1 MENKHLEKNKLKAG
15 KKTIRMNKI
24 SNVNNGELWY
34 VITKQNKL
42 RLMYMDGRCK
52 I

>member
-1 MENKHLEKNKLKAG
+1 MENKHLEKNKLNAG
-15 KKTIRMNKI
+15 KKTIKLNEI
-24 SNVNNGELWY
+24 TNEHNEELWY